1 MTRRNTGGFISA
13 TEQATDANTANGIFT
28 LSDAAAATKAGAF
41 PTGRWTPQASA
52 RFRASA
58 SAYLSRTPS
67 VAGNRQKFTVSMWLK
82 LGATGTI
89 SRGGLFGSG
98 NCATGGGSGMGVHI
112 RGTGEGS
119 NIQLFLGGG
128 TTMYLAS
135 TQYFRDP
142 SAWYHFV
149 IAWDTTQAI
158 ASNRVRVYVNNL
170 EISSWPTNTQ
180 ISQNYSLDWNNSGS
194 AMYIG
199 AYNDG
204 TPISTFFDGY
214 MTEINHID
222 GQQLTPASFGTTDPE
237 TGTWIPKIYSGTYGT
252 NGFYLPFNQASSL
265 GSDRSGN
272 GNNLT
277 PNNFTTSGGG
287 SVANVVTFPVVGTTS
302 WTAPA
307 NVTSVNYLVVAGGG
321 GGYIG
326 GGGAGGMLTGS
337 LSVTPGTA
345 YTVTVGNGGAT
356 NTNGTNS
363 VFSSITAIG
372 GGGGAVGGA
381 ANTGGSGGG
390 GSYSNGAGAA
400 GTSGQG
406 NAGGTG
412 SSVSGGGGGGAGAT
426 GGNGSGTTGGAG
438 GVGLAS
444 SISGVSTYYAGGGGG
459 SCGSGTVSGGN
470 GGGGSGS
477 QNNAAI
483 GAGTANTGGGGGGNQ
498 AVTSPS
504 GGSGIVILSYTY
516 ANTISTYDS
525 MTDVPGIPSVT
536 SQQDVGGVQRGNY
549 ATMNPLLFNSGSP
562 TSRATFSNG
571 NLFMTG
577 VTNVYNFGV
586 STIGVSSGK
595 WYWEAKLETVGNSSD
610 DFSVGITDEAGIINI
625 NNMSGY
631 KVSNRTSD
639 WGWYSQVN
647 GTGTY
652 NQIYGAFTW
661 TAGDIMGFALDLDAG
676 SITGWRNN
684 TKIFTSSFVNLL
696 GKTWYPYIA
705 NYSTSSR
712 TPYNGS
718 MNFGQYPFSFTPP
731 VGFKSI
737 CTTNLPN
744 PIIKRSNDHFDIKTY
759 TGNGTQLMVGNTAK
773 QLTSAAIG
781 KSLRFKSTAKTY
793 LNRFIPGGAKFNG
806 SNQYL
811 SLSTQ
816 TAFDFGTGDA
826 TVEFF
831 FNSPGTSN
839 NYPGIVSS
847 ANYNLAGSASIRF
860 DVTGQKGKVY
870 MYLNGSGADPI
881 ITSTTTIAYN
891 TWHHV
896 AITRTGTSLKLYLDG
911 VLDTT
916 VTISGAQGFNLGYG
930 GLYIGRGFDVD
941 TSNAYYNGYISNVR
955 LVKGVVVYTG
965 NFTVPTT
972 ALTATQSS
980 GTNISAITGV
990 QTSLLLMAQN
1000 SLANNLQNNY
1010 AQDTSTN
1017 GFGVTNNNT
1026 VLVSSSPKL
1035 PVLGS
1040 ALGSTTTWTWSG
1052 WVKRTTVGTS
1062 QRILSYADA
1071 AGWDSALLFDSSNK
1085 LRFYET
1091 QNSSF
1096 IWDVKTNAAYAETT
1110 QWFHIT
1116 CVLDTTNAV
1125 ASQRVKLYVNGV
1137 QITSL
1142 ATATYPS
1149 QNTTGN
1155 YNNATYNNLVIGGYY
1170 PDRSSDALDA
1180 YLAEVNFI
1188 DGQALTPSSF
1198 GTFDANNN
1206 WAPKTY
1212 TGTYGVG
1219 GFRLDFSDA
1228 DAGMTNPSWAVPN
1241 AGMGKDVS
1249 GNGNYFQA
1257 VGFGHWGATVQ
1268 SFTTVGTTSWT
1279 APAGVTSVNY
1289 LVVAGGGSGGGQ
1301 GPSGGGGAGGVVTGT
1316 LAVTPGNSYTVTV
1329 GAGGISTGGS
1339 VDGNGRPGNNSVF
1352 STVTAIGGG
1361 GGIAY
1366 SQDSGTWASSGVGN
1380 GGSGGGGGT
1389 GGLGT
1394 PGQGN
1399 NGGAGRAG
1407 SGGLN
1412 SGDGYN
1418 SGAGGGAGMAA
1429 VAVAPNSGAPGGA
1442 GRLVSIT
1449 GSDVYYGGGGGGG
1462 MDSARVGG
1470 GASGGVGG
1478 GGNSNQGSNGSAA
1491 TANTGG
1497 GGGGG
1502 SNRSGS
1508 GGAGYSGGDGGSG
1521 IVVLAYSATG
1531 ARRTKSYDPVYDA
1544 PVDTVDSSGNIIG
1557 NYATWRSGSTV
1568 SEGNL
1573 TLFGTGATSSASLT
1587 STTGKWYAEFTC
1599 IYGSVGDT
1607 NTFYINGGNIA
1618 LYGTSGNAY
1627 YNGSWQN
1634 FGGSSYGNGDIIG
1647 CAVDM
1652 DAGSVTFYKNNVA
1665 QPTLTIAGTA
1675 NGPLVFA
1682 SGNSAGNSNSGYY
1695 ANFGQQGFTYTP
1707 PTGFKALN
1715 TKNLKDVGSYNL
1727 PDSFGNFINTPDLVW
1742 YKSRSA
1748 VIGSGLEDTVR
1759 GPGQVL
1765 TISQTGSAAVNGITQ
1780 FLPNGIVLGTDS
1792 VANTSGT
1799 TYVSWMWNR
1808 GKVPGF
1814 DIVTYTGNGLAQTIP
1829 HNLGQT
1835 PAFFAV
1841 KNFTNGTNSNW
1852 MVYHKNVGAQYAA
1865 NFNSTAQFGA
1875 STGYFNDTA
1884 PGPTNFTVGNNA
1896 NVSTANVSYVA
1907 YLWAEVPGFSKMGE
1921 WTGNSSADG
1930 PFVYCGFRPKYILLK
1945 RATDSAA
1952 NWDILDTVRNPI
1964 NPTTQ
1969 RLLGESTAA
1978 EFANLS
1984 SMIDFTANGFK
1995 LRNTDTSYNSSVKYV
2010 FVAYAEAPFKY
2021 ANAR

>member
-98 NCATGGGSGMGVHI
+98 NSATGGGSGMGVHI
-112 RGTGEGS
+112 RGTSEGS

-128 TTMYLAS
+128 TTMLLAS

-170 EISSWPTNTQ
+170 EISSWPSNTQ

-214 MTEINHID
+214 MTEVNHID

-272 GNNLT
+272 SNNWT

-372 GGGGAVGGA
+372 GGGGAVAGA

-400 GTSGQG
+400 GTGGQG

-525 MTDVPGIPSVT
+525 MVDVPGIPSVT

-549 ATMNPLLFNSGSP
+549 ATLNPIIPVYSSA
-562 TSRATFSNG
+562 TTFSNG
-571 NLFMTG
+571 SLGFSVGSNGG
-577 VTNVYNFGV
+577 VTDEAF
-586 STIGVSSGK
+586 STIPVSSGK
-595 WYWEAKLETVGNSSD
+595 WYAECTVTTTPSAGTCWIGVCSNVPATARGLYGA
-610 DFSVGITDEAGIINI
+610 SVRANGY
-625 NNMSGY
+625 GY
-631 KVSNRTSD
+631 KQST
-639 WGWYSQVN
+639 GYKCN
-647 GTGTY
+647 GDNTGVA
-652 NQIYGAFTW
+652 YGATY
-661 TAGDIMGFALDLDAG
+661 TTGDVIGIALDLDGKTITFYKNGVSQGVAYT
-676 SITGWRNN
+676 SITSTDGN
-684 TKIFTSSFVNLL
+684 FVFGVDSDPTSAFN
-696 GKTWYPYIA
+696 W
-705 NYSTSSR
+705 
-712 TPYNGS
+712 
-718 MNFGQYPFSFTPP
+718 NFGQRPFSFTPP

-759 TGNGTQLMVGNTAK
+759 TGNGNQLMVGTIAK
-773 QLTSAAIG
+773 QFASAAIG

-839 NYPGIVSS
+839 NYPGIISG

-990 QTSLLLMAQN
+990 QTSLLMLQN
-1000 SLANNLQNNY
+1000 SLPNNMQNIY

-1017 GFGVTNNNT
+1017 GFTVTNNNT
-1026 VLVSSSPKL
+1026 VLISSSPTYVSGGK
-1035 PVLGS
+1035 

-1062 QRILSYADA
+1062 QRIFGYADA

-1188 DGQALTPSSF
+1188 DGQVLTPSSF

-1212 TGTYGVG
+1212 TGTYGSG

-1412 SGDGYN
+1412 SGDGFH
-1418 SGAGGGAGMAA
+1418 SGAGGGAGAAA

-1470 GASGGVGG
+1470 GTSGGIGG
-1478 GGNSNQGSNGSAA
+1478 GGGANQGSNGSAG

-1502 SNRSGS
+1502 CNRSGA
-1508 GGAGYSGGDGGSG
+1508 GGNGYSGGDGGSG

-1557 NYATWRSGSTV
+1557 NYATWRSVSNV

-1573 TLFGTGATSSASLT
+1573 TLFGTGASAAANLA

-1599 IYGSVGDT
+1599 IYGTVGDT
-1607 NTFYINGGNIA
+1607 NTFYINGGNVA

-1627 YNGSWQN
+1627 YNGAWNSY
-1634 FGGSSYGNGDIIG
+1634 GSSYTTGDIIG

-1675 NGPLVFA
+1675 NGALTFQA
-1682 SGNSAGNSNSGYY
+1682 GISGSNSNSGYY

-1727 PDSFGNFINTPDLVW
+1727 PDSFGNFVNTPDLVW

-1765 TISQTGSAAVNGITQ
+1765 TIAQAGSAAVNGITQ

-1808 GKVPGF
+1808 GKTPGF

-1835 PAFFAV
+1835 PAFMAV

-1852 MVYHKNVGAQYAA
+1852 MVYHKNLGAQYAA
-1865 NFNSTAQFGA
+1865 NFNSTAQFGTG
-1875 STGYFNDTA
+1875 TGYWNDTA

-1896 NVSTANVSYVA
+1896 NVSTASISYVA

-1945 RATDSAA
+1945 RATDTSA
-1952 NWDILDTVRNPI
+1952 NWDILDAVRNPT